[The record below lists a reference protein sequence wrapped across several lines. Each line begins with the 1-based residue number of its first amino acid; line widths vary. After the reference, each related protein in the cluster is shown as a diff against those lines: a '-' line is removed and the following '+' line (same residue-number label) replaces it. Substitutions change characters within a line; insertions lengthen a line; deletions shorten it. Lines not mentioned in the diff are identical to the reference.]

1 MEILSP
7 FHYLPIGDS
16 PADVSTLLSALA
28 KLIGSKES
36 SSAVTSQNP
45 HRAPFRARQILFPY
59 PQNTEFPAELQE
71 YETRRK
77 ALPESAVLALPAPAA
92 GSVICYSQLAI
103 KTMADA
109 VNAAVGRPGRWIL
122 TAPATEIDGIMTLAR
137 AIAVSI
143 PPIIAAKT
151 RPASAKEIL
160 RAVERAKDRSS
171 RDEAP
176 IYMQITKT
184 QLGELLEIPSAERAD
199 LQAVSTLMV
208 TGLTSHDLLARA
220 AKEAGI
226 EIVQAYGIPESC
238 GICVLDGQPVAG
250 VHVATIGDRIWLSGI
265 CMMLGYLGTPGEV
278 DFVSRGRKRW
288 LRSKD
293 AGHMR
298 GPRLEVDGRLRDV
311 ISTAGIRIQAS
322 LVERVIRDLP
332 QVEQV
337 VVVGVPDSKWDSLV
351 TAVIEPAANVAQQL
365 LNPQHNLEVKSENS
379 SLFSHRSEVK
389 VDSDKVRKLAG
400 LPAEGEEDSSAQL
413 TPLEAAMAAM
423 AAKIRGAD
431 VDVVAAAETGQLPAG
446 IYEVA
451 RGTAN
456 PTDQGEIYFPTSN
469 SGQAASVGLPEDLD
483 GDMEEMEIAAAKIP
497 ADTQRGDRGD
507 YLHKSTIPTEDESEP
522 STDLAMLVRSLV
534 TGQLDRAHAPRAL
547 VLVDKIP
554 LDLNGNPDRG
564 ACRDLAAR
572 RVAAGEAW
580 IR

>member
-1 MEILSP
+1 
-7 FHYLPIGDS
+7 
-16 PADVSTLLSALA
+16 
-28 KLIGSKES
+28 
-36 SSAVTSQNP
+36 
-45 HRAPFRARQILFPY
+45 
-59 PQNTEFPAELQE
+59 
-71 YETRRK
+71 
-77 ALPESAVLALPAPAA
+77 
-92 GSVICYSQLAI
+92 
-103 KTMADA
+103 MADA

-122 TAPATEIDGIMTLAR
+122 ATPATEIDGIMTLAR
-137 AIAVSI
+137 AIAVGIRQLCSQN
-143 PPIIAAKT
+143 

-184 QLGELLEIPSAERAD
+184 QLGELLEIPLAERAD
-199 LQAVSTLMV
+199 LQAVSSLMV

-226 EIVQAYGIPESC
+226 EIVKAYGIPESC

-311 ISTAGIRIQAS
+311 ISSAGIRVQAS

-337 VVVGVPDSKWDSLV
+337 VVVGVPDSKWGSLV
-351 TAVIEPAANVAQQL
+351 TAVIEPAADVARQL

-379 SLFSHRSEVK
+379 PLFSQQPKVK
-389 VDSDKVRKLAG
+389 VDSEKVRKLAG

-456 PTDQGEIYFPTSN
+456 PTEQGEIYFPTPIL
-469 SGQAASVGLPEDLD
+469 GKQP
-483 GDMEEMEIAAAKIP
+483 
-497 ADTQRGDRGD
+497 QWD
-507 YLHKSTIPTEDESEP
+507 YLRTWTAIWRKWRLRRQRYRQIRNAVTEAI
-522 STDLAMLVRSLV
+522 TLIN
-534 TGQLDRAHAPRAL
+534 QLFRPRT
-547 VLVDKIP
+547 
-554 LDLNGNPDRG
+554 NPN
-564 ACRDLAAR
+564 LLQ
-572 RVAAGEAW
+572 
-580 IR
+580 I

>member
-45 HRAPFRARQILFPY
+45 RRASVKVRQVLFPF
-59 PQNTEFPAELQE
+59 PQNAAFPAELQE
-71 YETRRK
+71 YETQRK
-77 ALPESAVLALPAPAA
+77 ALPESAVLALSAPATA
-92 GSVICYSQLAI
+92 SVICYSQLAI

-122 TAPATEIDGIMTLAR
+122 ATPATEIDGIMTLAR
-137 AIAVSI
+137 AIAVGI

-184 QLGELLEIPSAERAD
+184 QLGELLEIPPAERAD
-199 LQAVSTLMV
+199 LQAVSSLMV

-226 EIVQAYGIPESC
+226 EIVKAYGIPESC
-238 GICVLDGQPVAG
+238 GICVLEGQPVAG

-311 ISTAGIRIQAS
+311 ISSAGIRIQAS

-337 VVVGVPDSKWDSLV
+337 VVVGVPDSKWGSLV
-351 TAVIEPAANVAQQL
+351 TAVIEPAADVARQL

-379 SLFSHRSEVK
+379 PLFSQQPKVK
-389 VDSDKVRKLAG
+389 VDSEVRKLAG

-456 PTDQGEIYFPTSN
+456 PTEQGEIYFPTAN
-469 SGQAASVGLPEDLD
+469 IGQAASVGLPEDLD

-507 YLHKSTIPTEDESEP
+507 YPHKSTIPTEDESEP

-554 LDLNGNPDRG
+554 LDLKGNPDRG